1 MAKQTLETEQTI
13 QNMSYDPEFEVLQA
27 EVLGHDSVNNVLRR
41 IQVDSSGNIKVA
53 I

>member
-1 MAKQTLETEQTI
+1 MTKTTEETEQAI

-27 EVLGHDSVNNVLRR
+27 EVLGHDTSGSVLRR

>member
-1 MAKQTLETEQTI
+1 
-13 QNMSYDPEFEVLQA
+13 MSYDPEFEVLQA
-27 EVLGHDSVNNVLRR
+27 EILGHDSGSNVLRR